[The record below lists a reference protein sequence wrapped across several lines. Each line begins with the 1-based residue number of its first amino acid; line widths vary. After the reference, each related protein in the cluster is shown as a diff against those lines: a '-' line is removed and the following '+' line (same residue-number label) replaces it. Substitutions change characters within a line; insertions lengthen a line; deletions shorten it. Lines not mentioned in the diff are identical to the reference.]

1 MNKLFVLTVSIFLLL
16 LTPIYAQDILGKV
29 KVEELADVSN
39 TSFPKAKA
47 VVLNEEIFVYFE
59 HDIEYGFR
67 VNESV
72 RRKIKLY
79 DTTAKEQL
87 KFMVPYAPKGY
98 TREDVVIDVSNIY
111 RLVNGKIVKEKSKK
125 ESLVDTDK
133 GNWREKGVSYNDA
146 KAGDIIEYSYTKST
160 SFIDELPEWYIQSD
174 LPKEKATY
182 NVTVPDYFIY
192 SIIQKGR
199 VKLTDKESNRR
210 ISFRGVNGMFGST
223 EINAIQ
229 KEFTAQLVP
238 AYEVEPYMSNPSNYI
253 STVRFDLQQV
263 QMPYSSSEKVM
274 QTEKEFYADMIKNRG
289 FGRELKQDK
298 FLKKEFNLE
307 DYKGLTQE
315 QKINK
320 VLSIVQGK
328 VKWNNDYSLY
338 INNGIKTTYY
348 KGEGNSADI
357 NLLLTVMLRYVG
369 VKANPV
375 LLSTRSNGEKAVWQ
389 RNYYNHTITAVDV
402 DNQIYL
408 LDATNPYTALN
419 ILIPEDLNG
428 EGTIL
433 YDIGV
438 INKVNLMPRFV
449 SALNKKITITPNAS
463 GTINGQ
469 IIENHNNYEALNFRN
484 MYDGSEWRLGKWFES
499 QNYGVTVNES
509 KVYDSKDNTKDVRVV
524 YAYTRANGAIVFN
537 NKIFVKPFQF
547 YPLLENPFTQEER
560 QTPIYIGYPELDNY
574 QVAINIPEGYK
585 VSELP
590 QGFTKKS
597 IQSGIELQTKFEL
610 KENQVLCTLIFVK
623 GKGVI
628 DPKEYQ
634 EVKAI
639 FNDLINQLQVQVEL
653 EKK

>member
-1 MNKLFVLTVSIFLLL
+1 MNRLFTIILSVFLLL
-16 LTPIYAQDILGKV
+16 LTPIYAQDFLGKV
-29 KVEELADVSN
+29 KVEELAELSN

-47 VVLNEEIFVYFE
+47 VVLNEETIIEFE
-59 HDIEYGFR
+59 YSMDYGFR
-67 VNESV
+67 VNEIV
-72 RRKIKLY
+72 HRKVKLY
-79 DTTAKEQL
+79 DVAAKEQL
-87 KFMVPYAPKGY
+87 KFVVAYASKGY
-98 TREDVVIDVSNIY
+98 SREDVVIEVSNIY
-111 RLVNGKIVKEKSKK
+111 RLINGQIVKEKSKK
-125 ESLVDTDK
+125 ESLIDTDK

-160 SFIDELPEWYIQSD
+160 NYIDELPEWYIQSD
-174 LPKEKATY
+174 IPKEKTSY
-182 NVTVPDYFIY
+182 RVTVPEYFLY

-199 VKLTDKESNRR
+199 IKPTDKEANAR
-210 ISFRGVNGMFGST
+210 ISFRGMNGGFGRT
-223 EINAIQ
+223 EVNAIQ

-263 QMPYSSSEKVM
+263 QMPYSSPEKIM
-274 QTEKEFYADMIKNRG
+274 QTEKEYFVDLLKSRG
-289 FGRELKQDK
+289 FGKELKQDK
-298 FLKKEFNLE
+298 FLKKELNIE
-307 DYKGLTQE
+307 EYKGLTQE
-315 QKINK
+315 QRVNK
-320 VLSIVQGK
+320 VLSIVQNR
-328 VKWNNDYSLY
+328 VKWNNEYSIY
-338 INNGIKTTYY
+338 INNGIKPTYY
-348 KGEGNSADI
+348 KGDGNSADI
-357 NLLLTVMLRYVG
+357 NLLLVAMLRNVE

-375 LLSTRSNGEKAVWQ
+375 LLSTRSNGEKIVWQ
-389 RNYYNHTITAVDV
+389 RNYYNHVIAAVEL

-419 ILIPEDLNG
+419 ILPPEDLNG
-428 EGTIL
+428 EGSIL
-433 YDIGV
+433 YDNGIV
-438 INKVNLMPRFV
+438 SNVNLMPRFV
-449 SALNKKITITPNAS
+449 SALNKKITMIPNAS

-560 QTPIYIGYPELDNY
+560 LTPIYIGYPELDNY
-574 QVAINIPEGYK
+574 QVAINIPDGYK

-610 KENQVLCTLIFVK
+610 KDNQVLCTLIFIK

-634 EVKAI
+634 EVKEI